1 MSPAPAKAPTVA
13 STAKPTKKQLAADPI
28 QKLKDRLVRGERLTE
43 EELVQLEQ
51 ASVARYA
58 DLADDSKRGDKG
70 GSSSSSSSKGLPLP
84 LKPEAAPAPADSG
97 RADALVQKMSIGMST
112 IGMSANEKELQEL
125 RELKELREAAQRER
139 VTLDQRAAELKRLRE
154 LRAQVSRDP
163 SAALELSSRRFS
175 APAPARFTDVCGTS
189 AASSSAGAGAASSS
203 AGAGAASSSLASSGM
218 SLGGGSGGS
227 GGNTGSSRSMSG
239 LLGSCSFLVPSGM
252 SRSSSGAGRGGGGAA
267 LPFSSSS
274 DGVALPFAS
283 SSDNGA
289 ADYKAAAERAERAA
303 AQAVAAVNSIQQEL
317 RYALAANHAKVLDLF
332 RQWDSDGDGT
342 VRKAELRKAVAL
354 LGYDVPNVE
363 VDKLFESFDR
373 DGGGAIEYKE
383 LQRVIRRQA
392 EAEER
397 NGGRNGGLTTPGGA
411 PFILGRPQPAAP
423 HTPALASADPSDEAL
438 DELAAA
444 EDEEAAAAIYAGMSL
459 EAPIAAPAAAAV
471 AADTSKASCR
481 SQESTKGAKGGAKAS
496 GPAAVARQASGT
508 KPADPIAVRDAAVRD
523 LLALVE
529 TAAPWAYWHARLSLD
544 QLPEALLTSTA
555 FDTEEGAVVG
565 ATSNAAGASAAA
577 STGAVRKL
585 TLPPTGH
592 AFADAASMLAL
603 VGGFVSVGVL
613 SGPLIG
619 FGAPLL
625 VSAPSAA
632 PSAAPSTAAALLT
645 LTALWPL
652 HLAMAMAACGLLI
665 TLARQLIARALLG
678 SRRAQQQQQ
687 QQQQQQSRP
696 LLPLT
701 APRSDGSGANGT
713 PWLGDSVRLADWSA
727 LAAVECLLA
736 AYLAAWGVPLGQPL
750 GQLTG
755 QLPGA
760 SEHGAGPVGNG
771 TLTGT
776 GAMGAPL
783 PELLATG
790 CAATLL
796 MCAALRA
803 LQMIHWRLEVGG
815 WCRWAT
821 FASAIPSASESSSA
835 VSAAAKVAPA
845 ATTSGAKA
853 DAKGAK
859 GTGAPPAP
867 SAPLSSLRLCPPGC
881 ATAFTS
887 CIEWL
892 KSRVAGGGKPAA
904 VAKAG
909 AKAGAKPSA
918 KAVSTPAKPAPPKAT
933 PAKKGA
939 GPKAM
944 V

>member
-1 MSPAPAKAPTVA
+1 MSPAPAKAPVVA

-70 GSSSSSSSKGLPLP
+70 GSSSSSSSSKGLPLP
-84 LKPEAAPAPADSG
+84 LKPAAAPAPADSG
-97 RADALVQKMSIGMST
+97 RADALVQKMSMGMST

-189 AASSSAGAGAASSS
+189 AASSSAGAGA
-203 AGAGAASSSLASSGM
+203 GSSSLASSGM

-227 GGNTGSSRSMSG
+227 AGSSRSMSS

-383 LQRVIRRQA
+383 LQRAIRRQA

-397 NGGRNGGLTTPGGA
+397 NGGLTTPGGA
-411 PFILGRPQPAAP
+411 PFVLGRPQPVAP
-423 HTPALASADPSDEAL
+423 HTPALASADPFDEAPNEF
-438 DELAAA
+438 DAVE
-444 EDEEAAAAIYAGMSL
+444 EEEAAAAIYGGTSLDYGGTSL
-459 EAPIAAPAAAAV
+459 ETPIAAPPAAAV
-471 AADTSKASCR
+471 AADTSKVSCR
-481 SQESTKGAKGGAKAS
+481 SQESTKGTKGGAKSS
-496 GPAAVARQASGT
+496 GPAAVVVPVARQASST

-555 FDTEEGAVVG
+555 FDTDEGAVVG
-565 ATSNAAGASAAA
+565 ATSSSSATSAAA
-577 STGAVRKL
+577 STVAVRKL

-603 VGGFVSVGVL
+603 VGGLVSVGVL
-613 SGPLIG
+613 SGALSGAQLLI
-619 FGAPLL
+619 
-625 VSAPSAA
+625 SAPSAA
-632 PSAAPSTAAALLT
+632 GSAAAALLT

-652 HLAMAMAACGLLI
+652 HLAMALAACGLLV

-687 QQQQQQSRP
+687 QQQSR
-696 LLPLT
+696 LQLPLT
-701 APRSDGSGANGT
+701 APRSDGSGANGA

-750 GQLTG
+750 GQLRG

-760 SEHGAGPVGNG
+760 SEHGPMGNG

-776 GAMGAPL
+776 GVMAAPL

-803 LQMIHWRLEVGG
+803 VQMIHWRLKVGG
-815 WCRWAT
+815 WCRWTT
-821 FASAIPSASESSSA
+821 FASTSESSIT

-859 GTGAPPAP
+859 ATGAPPAP

-909 AKAGAKPSA
+909 AKAGAKTSA
-918 KAVSTPAKPAPPKAT
+918 KAVPPTPAKPAPPKAT